1 LRRAT
6 LIRNGKRANLPSLV
20 SVLVVLGLLSSV
32 ASLAGCDSAASDGVR
47 PKRLVWIVVDGTH
60 LDFDLAPMP
69 FFSELIARGTFY
81 SQAWVGQA
89 PNNTPA
95 SHASF
100 GTGRFPSHHGVLDF
114 LWRTDPGRPSDPVE
128 EIMTNFTVYTGG
140 EPVWEQMAAHGA
152 TGLAEIAKDQAG
164 ATVFAVTSEKGYAI
178 APWIGSQ
185 GDVIVFPSHW
195 LEDDVLHVQA
205 HAAIG
210 FEPPDP
216 AFVDGWARDYQVVE
230 LADYAQLDTWA
241 TDVAIAAVQS
251 YRPDVLLINLSQTDE
266 IGHKTGGL
274 DGDNPDAL
282 AQILANVDRQVERLW
297 QAYADLGLVEETLF
311 VVCTDHAISQTD
323 TMGPY
328 DALNEALASIGLR
341 EVSQG
346 PREQMWLSD
355 PAKAQEAAKLLVREF
370 PDYLLSVS
378 YRDPATSRYTTLLA
392 EDVPQE
398 AEVREALDYLFNA
411 TAATP
416 QAADLRII
424 TRRPNGTVLGQ
435 GRHYNTTWPL
445 QHIWMILAGP
455 GVRPGYE
462 SSYPARVVD
471 LLPTLAALLYP
482 DYEGTWDGIVLADAL
497 EHSSRQARASQAG
510 QAKTMQ
516 RYQEALMALER
527 HSR

>member
-1 LRRAT
+1 MHRSRKAGLAS
-6 LIRNGKRANLPSLV
+6 LISA
-20 SVLVVLGLLSSV
+20 LVVLGLLASVVSV
-32 ASLAGCDSAASDGVR
+32 AGCGSAASGGVR

-60 LDFDLAPMP
+60 LDFDTAPMP
-69 FFSELIARGTFY
+69 FFTELIARGTFY

-100 GTGRFPSHHGVLDF
+100 GTGRFPSHHGILDF
-114 LWRTDPGRPSDPVE
+114 LWRTDPARPGDPVE
-128 EIMTNFTVYTGG
+128 ELMTNFTVSTGG
-140 EPVWEQMAAHGA
+140 EPVWEQMAGHGA
-152 TGLAEIAKDQAG
+152 TSVAEIAKDQAG
-164 ATVFAVTSEKGYAI
+164 ATVFAVTSDKGYAI

-185 GDVIVFPSHW
+185 GDVILFSSHW
-195 LEDDVLHVQA
+195 LEDGTLHIQA

-241 TDVAIAAVQS
+241 TDVAISAVQS
-251 YRPDVLLINLSQTDE
+251 YRPDILLVNLSQTDE
-266 IGHKTGGL
+266 VGHKTGGL
-274 DGDNPDAL
+274 DGDNPEAL
-282 AQILANVDRQVERLW
+282 ARVLANVDRQVQRLW
-297 QAYADLGLVEETLF
+297 QAYADLGLLDETLF
-311 VVCTDHAISQTD
+311 VICTDHAISQTV
-323 TMGPY
+323 TLGPY

-355 PAKAQEAAKLLVREF
+355 PSKSQQAAELLIREF

-378 YRDPATSRYTTLLA
+378 YRDPVTSRYTTLLA
-392 EDVPQE
+392 EDVSQE
-398 AEVREALDYLFNA
+398 ADVRETLDYLFNV
-411 TAATP
+411 TASTP

-435 GRHYNTTWPL
+435 GRHYNTAWPL

-455 GVRPGYE
+455 GVRSGYE

-471 LLPTLAALLYP
+471 LLPTLTALLYP
-482 DYEGTWDGIVLADAL
+482 GYEGTWDGIVLADAL
-497 EHSSRQARASQAG
+497 EHSSRQARAFQTRQAE
-510 QAKTMQ
+510 TMQ
-516 RYQEALMALER
+516 RYQQALMALEMQ
-527 HSR
+527 SR